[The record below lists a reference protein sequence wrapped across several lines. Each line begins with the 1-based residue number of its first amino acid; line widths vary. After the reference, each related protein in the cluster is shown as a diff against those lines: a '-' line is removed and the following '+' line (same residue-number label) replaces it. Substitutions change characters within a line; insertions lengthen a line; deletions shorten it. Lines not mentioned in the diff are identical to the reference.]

1 MPFSARPVGRPS
13 GSHGCCHLWD
23 MLPYAPGLTVPAELR
38 AQCDLIRK
46 NVVPGGTTRNI
57 EAADGFTRWGSD
69 LTDVDRTV
77 LSDAQTSGGLL
88 IAVASSRVAD
98 LVEELRVRE
107 TPVAAV
113 VGEVVE
119 KGARQV
125 EVVAQGDPA
134 SRRERADL

>member
-1 MPFSARPVGRPS
+1 MA
-13 GSHGCCHLWD
+13 
-23 MLPYAPGLTVPAELR
+23 
-38 AQCDLIRK
+38 DLIRK
-46 NVVPGGTTRNI
+46 NAVPGGTTRNI

-88 IAVASSRVAD
+88 IAVARSRVAD
-98 LVEELRVRE
+98 LVEELRARE

-119 KGARQV
+119 KGARQI
-125 EVVAQGDPA
+125 EVVA
-134 SRRERADL
+134 

>member
-1 MPFSARPVGRPS
+1 
-13 GSHGCCHLWD
+13 
-23 MLPYAPGLTVPAELR
+23 MLPYAPPASRCRLSLQ

-46 NVVPGGTTRNI
+46 NAVPGGTTRNI

-77 LSDAQTSGGLL
+77 LSDAQMSGGLL
-88 IAVASSRVAD
+88 IAVASSRVTD
-98 LVEELRVRE
+98 LVEELRARE

-125 EVVAQGDPA
+125 EVVAPRKPGVQM
-134 SRRERADL
+134 R

>member
-1 MPFSARPVGRPS
+1 MP
-13 GSHGCCHLWD
+13 
-23 MLPYAPGLTVPAELR
+23 PASRCRLILQ

-57 EAADGFTRWGSD
+57 EAADAFTRWGSD

-125 EVVAQGDPA
+125 EVVAQGNPA

>member
-1 MPFSARPVGRPS
+1 MP
-13 GSHGCCHLWD
+13 
-23 MLPYAPGLTVPAELR
+23 PGLTVPAEPASSVRL
-38 AQCDLIRK
+38 DRK
-46 NVVPGGTTRNI
+46 NAVPGGTTRNI

-88 IAVASSRVAD
+88 IAVASSRVTD
-98 LVEELRVRE
+98 LVEVLRARE

-125 EVVAQGDPA
+125 EVVAPRKPGVQT
-134 SRRERADL
+134 R